1 MKLFLWAFS
10 FGLMGYIAEKISGT
24 ADYVILGILAVM
36 AMQLSEI
43 GGKQ

>member
-24 ADYVILGILAVM
+24 ADYVILGILAVI
-36 AMQLSEI
+36 AMQLGEI
-43 GGKQ
+43 RGQK